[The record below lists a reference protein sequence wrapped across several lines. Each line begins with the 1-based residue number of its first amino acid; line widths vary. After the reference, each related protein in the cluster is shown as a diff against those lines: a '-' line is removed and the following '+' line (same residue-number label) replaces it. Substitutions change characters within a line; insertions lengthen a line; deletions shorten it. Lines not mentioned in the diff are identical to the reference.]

1 MPLNNTQLR
10 YYDSNVLRLPMDKR
24 SEYHQQ
30 VDRLIEHLRVKIK
43 EHTSF
48 RIIRVVKAG
57 SFAKYTIL
65 RKTSE
70 DSLDVDVVFYL
81 EGEDVDRETY
91 ESLSEQIYEFLIA
104 AYPAKAVDHFTIQ
117 KRAATVVFT
126 GSGLSVDVV
135 PVIAKPDQPDY
146 GWQFGL
152 DGSKT
157 LTCAPGHVRFIKD
170 RKDADADFR
179 TLVRLGKKWRNRHK
193 DDLKPLKSFTIELIM
208 AYLLDR
214 DGKDGKLE
222 QRLCNFFLYIAQ
234 SELKETIS
242 FRENT
247 LPLGTFSEPVV
258 IIDPVNS
265 SNNVAARIEETERA
279 SIIAKANESWE
290 IAHFASSENDVDVW
304 KELFG
309 PRFKVEE

>member
-10 YYDSNVLRLPMDKR
+10 YYDSNVLRLPTDKR
-24 SEYHQQ
+24 TEYHQQ
-30 VDRLIEHLRVKIK
+30 VDRLIEHLRAKIK

-48 RIIRVVKAG
+48 RILRVIKAG

-65 RKTSE
+65 RETNE
-70 DSLDVDVVFYL
+70 DPLDVDVVFYL

-91 ESLSEQIYEFLIA
+91 EGLSEQIYEFLIA
-104 AYPAKAVDHFTIQ
+104 AYPTKAVDQFIIQ

-126 GSGLSVDVV
+126 GSGLTVDVV
-135 PVIAKPDQPDY
+135 PVIAKKDQPDY

-157 LTCAPGHVRFIKD
+157 LTCAPGHIKFIKN
-170 RKDADADFR
+170 RKDTDADFR
-179 TLVRLGKKWRNRHK
+179 TLVRLAKKWRNRHSE
-193 DDLKPLKSFTIELIM
+193 DLKPLKSFTVELIM

-214 DGKDGKLE
+214 DGKGAKLE
-222 QRLCNFFLYIAQ
+222 QRLCDFFLYIAQ
-234 SELKETIS
+234 SGLKETLS
-242 FRENT
+242 FSENMR
-247 LPLGTFSEPVV
+247 PLGTFTNPII

-265 SNNVAARIEETERA
+265 YNNVAARIEEAERA
-279 SIIAKANESWE
+279 AIVEKAAESWE
-290 IAHFASSENDVDVW
+290 LAHFASAENDEDVW

-309 PRFKVEE
+309 PRFKVED